1 MSGSERRL
9 LILSYFYPPLGGG
22 GVPRVLG
29 WTRHLPEAGWRCT
42 VVCAGEEDYW
52 VLDDSQQ
59 VPEGT
64 EVIRVH
70 GGSALSSW
78 LRMRRGKSG
87 GRRSGSTF
95 RVLRRFS
102 DWWLLPDSYVG
113 WSRRAEQ
120 AAARRLARG
129 DVTALLT
136 TSPPDSVHLAGR
148 ALARR
153 FRVPWVADFRDP
165 WIGLHYRP
173 PSSAWHRRRHAAM
186 EAAVVQEADA
196 VFVASNTHAKDLLT
210 AFPARAGRIHH
221 LANGYEPQSATAE
234 RLPEDPD
241 HFLVVFTGTLA
252 QMPDAFV
259 FLDALHD
266 VIAQRSGARGRIR
279 VRFVGPYETGVED
292 RAIALSLK
300 GIVDFLGPVPH
311 ARARALQHAAD
322 LLLLLKPHGPG
333 FHTMVPGKLYEYLE
347 SGRPILA
354 VLPADEEAAQ
364 LASAG
369 GATVVAPRREA
380 MAEAL
385 GRAYDLW
392 RQTGRAP
399 ARQMAWLSSHARS
412 ALAHQAG
419 ALLDTL
425 ASR

>member
-1 MSGSERRL
+1 VSVAERRL

-29 WTRHLPEAGWRCT
+29 WTRHLPAAGWRCT

-52 VLDDSQQ
+52 VRDDSEAI
-59 VPEGT
+59 PEGT

-78 LRMRRGKSG
+78 LRLRKSG
-87 GRRSGSTF
+87 SAGRRSGATF
-95 RVLRRFS
+95 GLLRRLS

-113 WSRRAEQ
+113 WARRAQ
-120 AAARRLARG
+120 AVAARRLAQG
-129 DVTALLT
+129 DIAVLLS

-165 WIGLHYRP
+165 WIGLHFRP
-173 PSSAWHRRRHAAM
+173 PASAWHRARQVAM
-186 EAAVVQEADA
+186 EAAVVQDANA
-196 VFVASNTHAKDLLT
+196 VFVPSKTHAGDLAA
-210 AFPARAGRIHH
+210 AFPARAGHIHH
-221 LANGYEPQSATAE
+221 VANGYEPWTAVGE
-234 RLPEDPD
+234 TANDPD
-241 HFLVVFTGTLA
+241 HFVVVFTGTLS
-252 QMPDAFV
+252 QMPDAYT

-266 VIAQRSGARGRIR
+266 VLARHPEGRRRIR
-279 VRFVGPYETGVED
+279 VRFAGAYETGVED

-300 GIVDFLGPVPH
+300 GIVDFLGPISH
-311 ARARALQHAAD
+311 ASARALQHAAD
-322 LLLLLKPHGPG
+322 LLLLWKPRGAG
-333 FHTMVPGKLYEYLE
+333 YRTMVPGKLYEYLE

-354 VLPADEEAAQ
+354 ALPADEEATR

-385 GRAYDLW
+385 ERAYERW
-392 RQTGRAP
+392 RERGPAP
-399 ARQMAWLSSHARS
+399 PREVPWLPSHARA
-412 ALAHQAG
+412 ALALQAG
-419 ALLDTL
+419 ALLDSL
-425 ASR
+425 RAS